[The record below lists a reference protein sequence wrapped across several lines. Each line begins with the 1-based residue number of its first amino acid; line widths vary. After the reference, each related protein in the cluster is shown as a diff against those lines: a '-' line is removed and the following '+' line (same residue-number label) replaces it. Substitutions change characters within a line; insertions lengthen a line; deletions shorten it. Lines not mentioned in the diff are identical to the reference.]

1 MSPGWQHRWF
11 LILFPFTRRSATAIR
26 GQGATERLQEHGS
39 ELEAPPARNKSEGI
53 RRVRGASYRLSTAP
67 PPSWYS
73 TMARG
78 LLESR
83 FLQQEEGT
91 RGGIQEVTSQEPVL
105 WFLPYRDCGQIC
117 RLNQW
122 ESDWKLTL
130 SHKQHCMGK
139 MLLFVEML
147 NSELTEF
154 HTQGP

>member
-39 ELEAPPARNKSEGI
+39 ELEAPPARTKSEGI
-53 RRVRGASYRLSTAP
+53 RRVRGANYRLSTAP

-91 RGGIQEVTSQEPVL
+91 RGGIQPYQPCRSHHRSPYSGFCLTGIVGKSADSTS
-105 WFLPYRDCGQIC
+105 G
-117 RLNQW
+117 N
-122 ESDWKLTL
+122 
-130 SHKQHCMGK
+130 
-139 MLLFVEML
+139 
-147 NSELTEF
+147 LTES
-154 HTQGP
+154 